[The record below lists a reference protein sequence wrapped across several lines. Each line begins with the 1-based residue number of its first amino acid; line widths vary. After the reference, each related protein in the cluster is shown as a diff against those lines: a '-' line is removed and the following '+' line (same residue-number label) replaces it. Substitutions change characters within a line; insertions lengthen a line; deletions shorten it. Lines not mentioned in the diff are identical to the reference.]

1 MHCIDI
7 DPVLGV
13 VGFVCCIFTVAPE
26 VPFKFNWNDLSAPT
40 PPACVAVT
48 VSPLLVD
55 PAAPEIAN
63 V

>member
-1 MHCIDI
+1 MHCIDM
-7 DPVLGV
+7 DPVLEV
-13 VGFVCCIFTVAPE
+13 VGLVCCIFTVAPE

-40 PPACVAVT
+40 PPLCVAVI

-55 PAAPEIAN
+55 PAAPEIDN